1 MKTGHPFARIQRLMG
16 KRMATPKAK
25 LEAFLVA
32 ALLLLQPLAA
42 LSACLP
48 AEAAASDC
56 CPMPHPSAPA
66 DPVTAVPGAPD
77 CCAISSSEP
86 APSPAV
92 AKGAEASRVPVLAA
106 AAGVEPRVEAE
117 APALLASVAPP
128 RTGSSLQTLY
138 CVFLV

>member
-1 MKTGHPFARIQRLMG
+1 MG
-16 KRMATPKAK
+16 KRMATPKGK

-42 LSACLP
+42 LSVCLP

-56 CPMPHPSAPA
+56 CPMPHPASPAEPLRAAP
-66 DPVTAVPGAPD
+66 GGPD

-86 APSPAV
+86 TPSPAV
-92 AKGAEASRVPVLAA
+92 AKGTEASRVPVLAA
-106 AAGVEPRVEAE
+106 ATGVEPHREAE
-117 APALLASVAPP
+117 APALLASASSP

-138 CVFLV
+138 CVFLI

>member
-1 MKTGHPFARIQRLMG
+1 MG

-56 CPMPHPSAPA
+56 CPMPHPASPA

-86 APSPAV
+86 TPSPAV

-106 AAGVEPRVEAE
+106 AAGL
-117 APALLASVAPP
+117 ALHTETQALTFLASVSPP
-128 RTGSSLQTLY
+128 RTVSSLQTLY
-138 CVFLV
+138 CVFLL